1 MDPTSACLPA
11 RPACMCQLWDPTSGD
26 VRFGNAGL
34 SSCEMVDSTAQIPTS
49 PSPYT
54 NPPRSVIIHP
64 VKFLQ

>member
-1 MDPTSACLPA
+1 MD
-11 RPACMCQLWDPTSGD
+11 ACMCQLWDPTSGD

-34 SSCEMVDSTAQIPTS
+34 SSEMVDSTAQIPPSPS

-64 VKFLQ
+64 VKVLQ